1 MESAKGEI
9 MPKLE
14 SECASLEE
22 KLVKSVHVGG
32 V

>member
-1 MESAKGEI
+1 MGSAKGEI

-14 SECASLEE
+14 SEWASLEE
-22 KLVKSVHVGG
+22 KLVKSFHVGG